1 MDSRLAL
8 VIESDL
14 NAVAQMRRVLAGM
27 GMRAFAVADQDGLD
41 RVVASLPSAPSL
53 VIARVALPSGSGI
66 RMLEETCAKFPDAGC
81 LLVSHHPLT
90 LLMSAP
96 GFARHAAN
104 FLQAE
109 FTDDQFRAA
118 VERALPRSAQS
129 AV

>member
-1 MDSRLAL
+1 MDPRLAL
-8 VIESDL
+8 IIESDS
-14 NAVAQMRRVLAGM
+14 NAIAQMRRVLAGM
-27 GMRAFAVADQDGLD
+27 GMRAFAVADQESLD
-41 RVVASLPSAPSL
+41 EVVTALNMAPSL

-66 RMLEETCAKFPDAGC
+66 RMLDETCAKFPDAGC

-96 GFARHAAN
+96 GFAQHAGN

-109 FTDDQFRAA
+109 FTDEQFRAA
-118 VERALPRSAQS
+118 VARSLPRTAES